1 MSLTAI
7 IVDDEKHSR
16 ETLTKL
22 LEEFCLETTVVT
34 TANSVT
40 DAVDK
45 ISNYKP
51 DIVFLDIELQTGIG
65 FDILTQIDTINF
77 EVIFTT
83 AYEQYAIQAI
93 KFSSLDYL
101 LKPIGIEELK
111 NAVEKAKKK
120 KSLAIYKRQL
130 ETLIENLKLQQPKFN
145 KICLSTADSVEFINV
160 EDIIYCK
167 ANGAYTSF
175 ILKDNISLLV
185 SKHLKEYE
193 NLLIEQQFM
202 RTHNSF
208 LINLK
213 EVKKFVKSDGGYIMM
228 NNNDI
233 INISKSK
240 KEKFLIAM
248 SHLQ

>member
-22 LEEFCLETTVVT
+22 IEEFCQETTVLT
-34 TANSVT
+34 TANSV
-40 DAVDK
+40 AEAIDK
-45 ISNYKP
+45 IKSNKP
-51 DIVFLDIELQTGIG
+51 DVVFLDIELQSGIG

-101 LKPIGIEELK
+101 LKPLGIEELK
-111 NAVEKAKKK
+111 TAIEKAKKK
-120 KSLAIYKRQL
+120 KDQEVYKKQL
-130 ETLIENLKLQQPKFN
+130 ETLIDNLQQQPKFN
-145 KICLSTADSVEFINV
+145 KICLSTADSVEFINIK
-160 EDIIYCK
+160 DIIYCK
-167 ANGAYTSF
+167 ANGAYTLF
-175 ILKDNISLLV
+175 ILKNNISLLV

-202 RTHNSF
+202 RIHNSF

-228 NNNDI
+228 NNDDI

-240 KEKFLIAM
+240 KEKFLNAM
-248 SHLQ
+248 SHIQ

>member
-22 LEEFCLETTVVT
+22 IEEFCLETTVLT

-40 DAVDK
+40 EAVDK
-45 ISNYKP
+45 IKNYNP
-51 DIVFLDIELQTGIG
+51 DVVFLDIELQSGIG

-101 LKPIGIEELK
+101 LKPLSIEELK
-111 NAVEKAKKK
+111 NAIEKAKKK
-120 KSLAIYKRQL
+120 KDQEIYKKQL
-130 ETLIENLKLQQPKFN
+130 ETLIDNLQQPKFN

-202 RTHNSF
+202 RIHNSF

-213 EVKKFVKSDGGYIMM
+213 EVKKFVKSDGGYIIM
-228 NNNDI
+228 NNNDS
-233 INISKSK
+233 INISKNK
-240 KEKFLIAM
+240 KEKFLVSM

>member
-16 ETLTKL
+16 ETLAKL
-22 LEEFCLETTVVT
+22 IEEFCQETTVLT
-34 TANSVT
+34 TANST
-40 DAVDK
+40 AEAIEK
-45 ISNYKP
+45 IKSNKP
-51 DIVFLDIELQTGIG
+51 DVVFLDIELQSGTG

-101 LKPIGIEELK
+101 LKPLGIEELK
-111 NAVEKAKKK
+111 TAIEKARKKK
-120 KSLAIYKRQL
+120 DQEVYKKQL
-130 ETLIENLKLQQPKFN
+130 ETLIDNLQQQPKFN
-145 KICLSTADSVEFINV
+145 KICLSTADSVEFINIK
-160 EDIIYCK
+160 DILYCK

-175 ILKDNISLLV
+175 ILKNNISLLV

-193 NLLIEQQFM
+193 KLLIKQQFM
-202 RTHNSF
+202 RIHNSF

-213 EVKKFVKSDGGYIMM
+213 EVKKFVKSDGGYIIM
-228 NNNDI
+228 NNDDI

-240 KEKFLIAM
+240 KEKFLNAM
-248 SHLQ
+248 NHLL

>member
-1 MSLTAI
+1 MGLTAI

-16 ETLTKL
+16 EALTKL
-22 LEEFCLETTVVT
+22 IEEFCQETTVLT
-34 TANSVT
+34 TANSVIE
-40 DAVDK
+40 AVDK
-45 ISNYKP
+45 IKNYNP
-51 DIVFLDIELQTGIG
+51 DVVFLDIELQSGIG

-101 LKPIGIEELK
+101 LKPLGIEELK
-111 NAVEKAKKK
+111 NAIEKAKKK
-120 KSLAIYKRQL
+120 KDQEVYKKQL
-130 ETLIENLKLQQPKFN
+130 ETLIDNLQQQPKFN
-145 KICLSTADSVEFINV
+145 KICLSTADSVEFINIK
-160 EDIIYCK
+160 DIIYCK

-175 ILKDNISLLV
+175 ILKNNTSLLV

-233 INISKSK
+233 INISKNK

-248 SHLQ
+248 SHLL

>member
-16 ETLTKL
+16 EALTKL
-22 LEEFCLETTVVT
+22 IEEFCLETTVLT

-40 DAVDK
+40 EAIDK
-45 ISNYKP
+45 IKSNKP
-51 DIVFLDIELQTGIG
+51 DVVFLDIELQSGIG

-101 LKPIGIEELK
+101 LKPLGIEELK
-111 NAVEKAKKK
+111 TAVEKAKKK
-120 KSLAIYKRQL
+120 KDQEVYKKQL
-130 ETLIENLKLQQPKFN
+130 ETLIDNLQQQPKFN
-145 KICLSTADSVEFINV
+145 KICLSTADSVEFINIQ
-160 EDIIYCK
+160 DIIYCK

-175 ILKDNISLLV
+175 ILKNNISLLV

-233 INISKSK
+233 INISKNK

-248 SHLQ
+248 SHIQ

>member
-16 ETLTKL
+16 EVLTKL
-22 LEEFCLETTVVT
+22 IEEFCLETTVLT

-40 DAVDK
+40 EAVDK
-45 ISNYKP
+45 IKNYNP
-51 DIVFLDIELQTGIG
+51 DVVFLDIELQSGIG

-101 LKPIGIEELK
+101 LKPLGIEELK
-111 NAVEKAKKK
+111 NAIEKAKKK
-120 KSLAIYKRQL
+120 KDQEVYKKQL
-130 ETLIENLKLQQPKFN
+130 ETLIDNLQQQPKFN
-145 KICLSTADSVEFINV
+145 KICLSTADSVEFINIK
-160 EDIIYCK
+160 DIIYCK

-175 ILKDNISLLV
+175 ILKNNISLLV

-233 INISKSK
+233 INISKNK

-248 SHLQ
+248 SHLL

>member
-16 ETLTKL
+16 EALTKL
-22 LEEFCLETTVVT
+22 IEEFCQETTVLT
-34 TANSVT
+34 TANSVVE
-40 DAVDK
+40 AIDK
-45 ISNYKP
+45 IKSNKP
-51 DIVFLDIELQTGIG
+51 DVVFLDIELQSGIG

-101 LKPIGIEELK
+101 LKPLGIEELK
-111 NAVEKAKKK
+111 TAVEKAKKK
-120 KSLAIYKRQL
+120 KDQEIYKKKL
-130 ETLIENLKLQQPKFN
+130 EILIDNLQQQPKFN
-145 KICLSTADSVEFINV
+145 KICLSTADSVEFINI

-175 ILKDNISLLV
+175 ILKNNISLLV

-213 EVKKFVKSDGGYIMM
+213 EVKKFVKSDGGYIIM
-228 NNNDI
+228 NNDDI
-233 INISKSK
+233 INISKNK

-248 SHLQ
+248 SHIQ